1 MNQILSTSN
10 LEKNKKGGQI
20 EIHTIIK
27 FFSIIL
33 IIFGVIMIS
42 TASYAIYRKTVDK
55 NNIPTK
61 PSITE
66 EQKDS
71 KTVLLKVTHDK
82 AIDKIEY
89 SWNEEE
95 IKTITGNGRKYIE
108 QEIEIPGGTNTL
120 YVSVIDIEGQ
130 EISNEQ
136 TYETEEIIKMEINNG
151 KVKVSAEA
159 ETEISYMTYRWD
171 EEQEEKIDI
180 NATTVE
186 QEIEIPMGEHTL
198 TVILVDENNET
209 ITKEQKVKGVVKPKV
224 QVKLDENNENFL
236 ITITDDS
243 GLDRVEFVINGENK
257 TIKAN
262 ESQKEM
268 KIKLPLKDGQ
278 NIVEITA
285 YNLDGIES
293 DKITANKTK

>member
-1 MNQILSTSN
+1 M
-10 LEKNKKGGQI
+10 EKLK
-20 EIHTIIK
+20 
-27 FFSIIL
+27 
-33 IIFGVIMIS
+33 
-42 TASYAIYRKTVDK
+42 YAIYRKTVDK

-151 KVKVSAEA
+151 KVKVSAET
-159 ETEISYMTYRWD
+159 ETEISYMH
-171 EEQEEKIDI
+171 I
-180 NATTVE
+180 
-186 QEIEIPMGEHTL
+186 
-198 TVILVDENNET
+198 
-209 ITKEQKVKGVVKPKV
+209 
-224 QVKLDENNENFL
+224 
-236 ITITDDS
+236 
-243 GLDRVEFVINGENK
+243 
-257 TIKAN
+257 
-262 ESQKEM
+262 
-268 KIKLPLKDGQ
+268 
-278 NIVEITA
+278 
-285 YNLDGIES
+285 
-293 DKITANKTK
+293 

>member
-171 EEQEEKIDI
+171 EEQEEKVDI

-224 QVKLDENNENFL
+224 QVKLDENKENFL

>member
-10 LEKNKKGGQI
+10 SEKNKKGGPI
-20 EIHTIIK
+20 EIYTIVK

-33 IIFGVIMIS
+33 IIFGIIMIS
-42 TASYAIYRKTVDK
+42 TASYAIYKKSVDK

-66 EQKDS
+66 EQKDD

-89 SWNEEE
+89 HWNEQEAK
-95 IKTITGNGRKYIE
+95 IITGNGRKYIE
-108 QEIEIPGGTNTL
+108 QEIEIPGGTNKL
-120 YVSVIDIEGQ
+120 YVSVTDIEGQ

-136 TYETEEIIKMEINNG
+136 TYETEDIIKMEINNG
-151 KVKVSAEA
+151 KVKVSAET

-198 TVILVDENNET
+198 TVILVDKNNET
-209 ITKEQKVKGVVKPKV
+209 ITKEQKIKGVVKPQI
-224 QVKLDENNENFL
+224 QVKLDESKENFL

-243 GLDRVEFVINGENK
+243 GLERVEFVINGENK

-262 ESQKEM
+262 EAQKEF

-278 NIVEITA
+278 NVVEIRA

-293 DKITANKTK
+293 DKIKANKTK

>member
-1 MNQILSTSN
+1 MNQILSTTNSD
-10 LEKNKKGGQI
+10 KNRRNGPV
-20 EIHTIIK
+20 EIHTIVR

-42 TASYAIYRKTVDK
+42 TASYAIYKKSVDK

-66 EQKDS
+66 EQKDN
-71 KTVLLKVTHDK
+71 KIVLLKVTHDK

-89 SWNEEE
+89 HWNDKEA
-95 IKTITGNGRKYIE
+95 KTITGNGRKYIE

-120 YVSVIDIEGQ
+120 YVSATDIEGQ

-136 TYETEEIIKMEINNG
+136 TYETEDIIKMEINNG
-151 KVKVSAEA
+151 KVKVTAEV

-186 QEIEIPMGEHTL
+186 QEVEIPMGEHTL
-198 TVILVDENNET
+198 TVILVDKNNET
-209 ITKEQKVKGVVKPKV
+209 ITKEQKVKGVVKPKI
-224 QVKLDENNENFL
+224 QVKLDDNKENFL
-236 ITITDDS
+236 ITITDES

-257 TIKAN
+257 NIKAN
-262 ESQKEM
+262 EDQKEL
-268 KIKLPLKDGQ
+268 KIKLPLKEGQ
-278 NIVEITA
+278 NMVEITA

>member
-10 LEKNKKGGQI
+10 LEKNKKGGPI
-20 EIHTIIK
+20 EIHTIVK

-42 TASYAIYRKTVDK
+42 TASYAIYKKSVDK

-66 EQKDS
+66 EQKDN

-89 SWNEEE
+89 RWNEQKT
-95 IKTITGNGRKYIE
+95 KTITGNGRKYIE
-108 QEIEIPGGTNTL
+108 QEIEIPGGTNKL
-120 YVSVIDIEGQ
+120 YVSVTDIEGQ

-136 TYETEEIIKMEINNG
+136 TYETEDIIKMEINNG

-180 NATTVE
+180 NSTTVE

-198 TVILVDENNET
+198 TVVLVDKNNET
-209 ITKEQKVKGVVKPKV
+209 ITKEQKVKGVVKPKI
-224 QVKLDENNENFL
+224 QVKLDDNKENFL
-236 ITITDDS
+236 ITVTDDS
-243 GLDRVEFVINGENK
+243 GLDRIEFIINGENK
-257 TIKAN
+257 TLTAN
-262 ESQKEM
+262 EGQKEM
-268 KIKLPLKDGQ
+268 KLKLPLKDGE
-278 NIVEITA
+278 NIVEIIA

-293 DKITANKTK
+293 DKTRANKTK

>member
-1 MNQILSTSN
+1 
-10 LEKNKKGGQI
+10 
-20 EIHTIIK
+20 
-27 FFSIIL
+27 
-33 IIFGVIMIS
+33 MIS
-42 TASYAIYRKTVDK
+42 TASYAIYKKSVDK

-66 EQKDS
+66 EQKGD

-89 SWNEEE
+89 RWNEQEAK
-95 IKTITGNGRKYIE
+95 IITGNGRKYIE
-108 QEIEIPGGTNTL
+108 QEIEIPGGTNKL

-130 EISNEQ
+130 EISSEQ
-136 TYETEEIIKMEINNG
+136 TYEAEDIIKMEINNG
-151 KVKVSAEA
+151 KIKVSAEA
-159 ETEISYMTYRWD
+159 KTEISYMTYRWD

-180 NATTVE
+180 NATTLE

-198 TVILVDENNET
+198 TVILVDKNNET
-209 ITKEQKVKGVVKPKV
+209 ITKEQKVKGVVKPKI
-224 QVKLDENNENFL
+224 QVKLDDNKENFL

-243 GLDRVEFVINGENK
+243 GLDRVEFIINGENK

-262 ESQKEM
+262 EGQKEL
-268 KIKLPLKDGQ
+268 KIKLPLRDGQ
-278 NIVEITA
+278 NIVEIKA

-293 DKITANKTK
+293 DNVKANKTK

>member
-151 KVKVSAEA
+151 KVKVSAET

-171 EEQEEKIDI
+171 EEQEEKVDI

-198 TVILVDENNET
+198 TVILVDKNNET

-224 QVKLDENNENFL
+224 QVKLDENKENFL

>member
-151 KVKVSAEA
+151 KVKVSAET

-171 EEQEEKIDI
+171 EEQEEKVDI

-224 QVKLDENNENFL
+224 QVKLDENKENFL

-268 KIKLPLKDGQ
+268 KLKLPLKDGE
-278 NIVEITA
+278 NRVEIIA

-293 DKITANKTK
+293 DKTRANKTK

>member
-10 LEKNKKGGQI
+10 SEKNKKGGPI

-42 TASYAIYRKTVDK
+42 TASYAIYKKSVDK

-66 EQKDS
+66 EQKDH

-89 SWNEEE
+89 RWNEQEA
-95 IKTITGNGRKYIE
+95 KTITGNGRKYIE
-108 QEIEIPGGTNTL
+108 QEIKIPGGTNTL
-120 YVSVIDIEGQ
+120 YVSAIDIEGQ

-136 TYETEEIIKMEINNG
+136 IYETEDIIKMEINNG
-151 KVKVSAEA
+151 KVKVTAKV

-198 TVILVDENNET
+198 TVILVDKNNET
-209 ITKEQKVKGVVKPKV
+209 VTKEQKVKGVVKPKI
-224 QVKLDENNENFL
+224 QVKLDDNQENFL
-236 ITITDDS
+236 ITVTDDS
-243 GLDRVEFVINGENK
+243 GLDRLEFIINGENK
-257 TIKAN
+257 TLTAN
-262 ESQKEM
+262 EGQKEM
-268 KIKLPLKDGQ
+268 KLKLPLKDGE
-278 NIVEITA
+278 NRVEIIA
-285 YNLDGIES
+285 YNLDGIQS
-293 DKITANKTK
+293 DKTRANKTK

>member
-1 MNQILSTSN
+1 MNQILSTTNS
-10 LEKNKKGGQI
+10 EKNRRNGPL
-20 EIHTIIK
+20 EINTIVK

-33 IIFGVIMIS
+33 IVFGVIMIS
-42 TASYAIYRKTVDK
+42 TASYAIYKKSVDK

-66 EQKDS
+66 EQKDD

-89 SWNEEE
+89 RWNEQESK
-95 IKTITGNGRKYIE
+95 IITGNGRKYIE

-120 YVSVIDIEGQ
+120 YVSATDIEGQ

-136 TYETEEIIKMEINNG
+136 TYETEDIIKMEISNG
-151 KVKVSAEA
+151 KVKVSAET

-198 TVILVDENNET
+198 TVILVDKNNET
-209 ITKEQKVKGVVKPKV
+209 ITKEQKVKGVVKPKI
-224 QVKLDENNENFL
+224 QVKLDENKENFL

-243 GLDRVEFVINGENK
+243 GLSRVEFVINGENK

-262 ESQKEM
+262 EEQKEM
-268 KIKLPLKDGQ
+268 KIKLPLKDGR
-278 NIVEITA
+278 NVVEITA

>member
-10 LEKNKKGGQI
+10 SDKNKKSGPI
-20 EIHTIIK
+20 EIHTVVT

-33 IIFGVIMIS
+33 IVFGIIMIS
-42 TASYAIYRKTVDK
+42 TASYAIYKKSVDK

-66 EQKDS
+66 EQKDN
-71 KTVLLKVTHDK
+71 KTILLKVTHDK

-89 SWNEEE
+89 HWNNQAT
-95 IKTITGNGRKYIE
+95 KTITGNGRKYIE

-120 YVSVIDIEGQ
+120 YVSATDIEGQ

-136 TYETEEIIKMEINNG
+136 TYETEDIIKMEINNG
-151 KVKVSAEA
+151 KVKVTAEL

-171 EEQEEKIDI
+171 ENQEEKIDI
-180 NATTVE
+180 NATTVD

-198 TVILVDENNET
+198 TIILVDKNNET
-209 ITKEQKVKGVVKPKV
+209 ITKEQKVKGVVKPEI
-224 QVKLDENNENFL
+224 QVKLDDNKENFL

-257 TIKAN
+257 TIKAK
-262 ESQKEM
+262 EEQKEL
-268 KIKLPLKDGQ
+268 KIKLPLKDGR

>member
-151 KVKVSAEA
+151 KVKVSAET

-171 EEQEEKIDI
+171 EEQEEKVDI

-224 QVKLDENNENFL
+224 QVKLDENKENFL

>member
-10 LEKNKKGGQI
+10 SEKNKKGGPI
-20 EIHTIIK
+20 EINTIIK

-42 TASYAIYRKTVDK
+42 TASYAIYKKSVDK

-66 EQKDS
+66 EQKDN

-89 SWNEEE
+89 RWNEQAA
-95 IKTITGNGRKYIE
+95 KTITGNGRKYIE
-108 QEIEIPGGTNTL
+108 QEIKIPGGTNTL
-120 YVSVIDIEGQ
+120 YVSATDIEGQ

-136 TYETEEIIKMEINNG
+136 IYETEDIIKMEINNG
-151 KVKVSAEA
+151 KVKVTAEV

-180 NATTVE
+180 NSTTVE

-198 TVILVDENNET
+198 TVVLVDKNNET
-209 ITKEQKVKGVVKPKV
+209 ITKEQKVKGVVKPKI
-224 QVKLDENNENFL
+224 QVKLDDNQENFL
-236 ITITDDS
+236 ITVTDDS
-243 GLDRVEFVINGENK
+243 GLDRIEFIINGENK
-257 TIKAN
+257 TLTAN
-262 ESQKEM
+262 EGQKEM
-268 KIKLPLKDGQ
+268 KLKLPLKDGE
-278 NIVEITA
+278 NRVEIIA
-285 YNLDGIES
+285 YNLDGIQS
-293 DKITANKTK
+293 DKTRANKTK

>member
-10 LEKNKKGGQI
+10 SERNKKGGPI
-20 EIHTIIK
+20 EINTIVK

-42 TASYAIYRKTVDK
+42 TASYAIYKKSVDK

-66 EQKDS
+66 EQKDD

-89 SWNEEE
+89 SWNEQESK
-95 IKTITGNGRKYIE
+95 IITGNGRKYIE
-108 QEIEIPGGTNTL
+108 QEIEIPGGTNKL
-120 YVSVIDIEGQ
+120 HVSVTDIEGQ

-136 TYETEEIIKMEINNG
+136 TYETEDIIKMEINNG

-171 EEQEEKIDI
+171 EEQEEKVDI

-224 QVKLDENNENFL
+224 QVKLDENKENFL

>member
-1 MNQILSTSN
+1 MNQILSTSK

-151 KVKVSAEA
+151 KVKVSAET

-171 EEQEEKIDI
+171 EEQEEKVDI

-224 QVKLDENNENFL
+224 QVKLDENKENFL

>member
-10 LEKNKKGGQI
+10 SEKNKKGGPI
-20 EIHTIIK
+20 EIHTIVK

-42 TASYAIYRKTVDK
+42 TASYAIYKKSVDK

-66 EQKDS
+66 EQKGD

-89 SWNEEE
+89 RWNEQEAK
-95 IKTITGNGRKYIE
+95 IITGNGRKYIE
-108 QEIEIPGGTNTL
+108 QEIEIPGGTNKL

-130 EISNEQ
+130 EISSEQ
-136 TYETEEIIKMEINNG
+136 TYEAEDIIKMEINNG
-151 KVKVSAEA
+151 KIKVSAEA
-159 ETEISYMTYRWD
+159 KTEISYMTYRWD

-180 NATTVE
+180 NATTLE

-198 TVILVDENNET
+198 TVILVDKNNET
-209 ITKEQKVKGVVKPKV
+209 ITKEQKVKGVVKPKI
-224 QVKLDENNENFL
+224 QVKLDDNKENFL

-243 GLDRVEFVINGENK
+243 GLDRVEFIINGENK

-262 ESQKEM
+262 EGQKEL
-268 KIKLPLKDGQ
+268 KIKLPLRDGQ
-278 NIVEITA
+278 NIVEIKA

-293 DKITANKTK
+293 DNVKANKTK

>member
-10 LEKNKKGGQI
+10 SERNKKGGPI
-20 EIHTIIK
+20 EINTIVK

-42 TASYAIYRKTVDK
+42 TASYAIYKKSVDK

-66 EQKDS
+66 EQKDD

-89 SWNEEE
+89 SWNEQESK
-95 IKTITGNGRKYIE
+95 IITGNGRKYIE
-108 QEIEIPGGTNTL
+108 QEIEIPGGTNKL
-120 YVSVIDIEGQ
+120 HVSVTDIEGQ

-136 TYETEEIIKMEINNG
+136 TYETEDIIKMEINNG

-224 QVKLDENNENFL
+224 QVKLDENKENFL

>member
-10 LEKNKKGGQI
+10 SERNKKGGPI
-20 EIHTIIK
+20 EINTIVK

-42 TASYAIYRKTVDK
+42 TASYAIYKKSVDK

-66 EQKDS
+66 EQKDD

-89 SWNEEE
+89 SWNEQESK
-95 IKTITGNGRKYIE
+95 IITGNGRKYIE
-108 QEIEIPGGTNTL
+108 QEIEIPGGTNKL
-120 YVSVIDIEGQ
+120 HVSVTDIEGQ

-136 TYETEEIIKMEINNG
+136 TYETEDIIKMEINNG
-151 KVKVSAEA
+151 KVKVSAET

-171 EEQEEKIDI
+171 EEQEEKVDI

-224 QVKLDENNENFL
+224 QVKLDENKENFL

>member
-10 LEKNKKGGQI
+10 SERNKKGGPI
-20 EIHTIIK
+20 EINTIVK

-42 TASYAIYRKTVDK
+42 TASYAIYKKSVDK
-55 NNIPTK
+55 NNISTK

-66 EQKDS
+66 EQKDD

-89 SWNEEE
+89 SWNEQESK
-95 IKTITGNGRKYIE
+95 IITGNGRKYIE
-108 QEIEIPGGTNTL
+108 QEIEIPGGTNKL
-120 YVSVIDIEGQ
+120 HVSVTDIEGQ

-136 TYETEEIIKMEINNG
+136 TYETEDIIKMEINNG

-198 TVILVDENNET
+198 TVILVDKNNET
-209 ITKEQKVKGVVKPKV
+209 ITKEQKVKGVVKPKI
-224 QVKLDENNENFL
+224 QVKLDEAQENFL
-236 ITITDDS
+236 ITVTDDS
-243 GLDRVEFVINGENK
+243 GLDRIEFIINGENK
-257 TIKAN
+257 TLTAN
-262 ESQKEM
+262 EGQKEM
-268 KIKLPLKDGQ
+268 KLKLPLKDGE
-278 NIVEITA
+278 NRVEIIA

-293 DKITANKTK
+293 DKTRANKTK

>member
-1 MNQILSTSN
+1 MNQILSTTNS
-10 LEKNKKGGQI
+10 EKNRRNGPL
-20 EIHTIIK
+20 EINTIVK

-33 IIFGVIMIS
+33 IVFGVIMIS
-42 TASYAIYRKTVDK
+42 TASYAIYKKSVDK

-66 EQKDS
+66 EQKDD

-89 SWNEEE
+89 HWNEQESK
-95 IKTITGNGRKYIE
+95 IITGNGRKYIE

-120 YVSVIDIEGQ
+120 YVSATDIEGQ

-136 TYETEEIIKMEINNG
+136 TYETEDIIKMEISNG
-151 KVKVSAEA
+151 KVKVSAET

-171 EEQEEKIDI
+171 EEQEERIDI

-198 TVILVDENNET
+198 TVILVDKNNET
-209 ITKEQKVKGVVKPKV
+209 ITKEQKVKGVVKPKI
-224 QVKLDENNENFL
+224 QVKLDENKENFL

-243 GLDRVEFVINGENK
+243 GLSRVEFVINGENK

-262 ESQKEM
+262 EEQKEM
-268 KIKLPLKDGQ
+268 KIKLPLKDGR
-278 NIVEITA
+278 NVVEITA

>member
-42 TASYAIYRKTVDK
+42 TASYAIYRKTVHK

-151 KVKVSAEA
+151 KVKVSAET

-171 EEQEEKIDI
+171 EEQEEKVDI

-224 QVKLDENNENFL
+224 QVKLDENKENFL

>member
-1 MNQILSTSN
+1 
-10 LEKNKKGGQI
+10 
-20 EIHTIIK
+20 
-27 FFSIIL
+27 
-33 IIFGVIMIS
+33 MIS

-151 KVKVSAEA
+151 KVKVSAET

-171 EEQEEKIDI
+171 EEQEEKVDI

-224 QVKLDENNENFL
+224 QVKLDENKENFL

>member
-224 QVKLDENNENFL
+224 QLKLDENKENFL

>member
-10 LEKNKKGGQI
+10 LDKNKKGGPM
-20 EIHTIIK
+20 EIHTIVKI
-27 FFSIIL
+27 FSIVL
-33 IIFGVIMIS
+33 IIFGIIMIS
-42 TASYAIYRKTVDK
+42 TASYAIYKNAVDK

-66 EQKDS
+66 EQKDN

-89 SWNEEE
+89 HWNEQDSK
-95 IKTITGNGRKYIE
+95 IITGNGRKYIE
-108 QEIEIPGGTNTL
+108 QEIEIPGGSNKL
-120 YVSVIDIEGQ
+120 YVSVTDIEGQ

-136 TYETEEIIKMEINNG
+136 TYETEDLIKMEINNG
-151 KVKVSAEA
+151 KVKVMAEA

-180 NATTVE
+180 NATTVD

-198 TVILVDENNET
+198 TVILVDKNNET
-209 ITKEQKVKGVVKPKV
+209 ITKEQKIKGVVKPKI
-224 QVKLDENNENFL
+224 QVKLDDNKENFL
-236 ITITDDS
+236 ITVTDDS
-243 GLDRVEFVINGENK
+243 GLDRVEFLVNGESK
-257 TIKAN
+257 TMKAN
-262 ESQKEM
+262 ENQKEM
-268 KIKLPLKDGQ
+268 KIKLPLKDGE

-285 YNLDGIES
+285 YNLDGIAS
-293 DKITANKTK
+293 DKTKAKKTK

>member
-224 QVKLDENNENFL
+224 QVKLDENKENFL

>member
-10 LEKNKKGGQI
+10 SEKNKKGGPI
-20 EIHTIIK
+20 EIHTIVK

-42 TASYAIYRKTVDK
+42 TASYAIYKKSVDK

-66 EQKDS
+66 EQKGD

-89 SWNEEE
+89 RWNEQEAK
-95 IKTITGNGRKYIE
+95 IITGNGRKYIE
-108 QEIEIPGGTNTL
+108 QEIEIPGGTNKL

-130 EISNEQ
+130 EISSEQ
-136 TYETEEIIKMEINNG
+136 TYEAEDIIKMEINNG
-151 KVKVSAEA
+151 KIKVSAEA
-159 ETEISYMTYRWD
+159 KTEISYMTYRWD

-180 NATTVE
+180 NATTLE

-198 TVILVDENNET
+198 TVILVDKNNET
-209 ITKEQKVKGVVKPKV
+209 ITKEQKVKGVVKPKI
-224 QVKLDENNENFL
+224 QVKLDDNKENFL

-243 GLDRVEFVINGENK
+243 GLDRVEFIINGENK

-262 ESQKEM
+262 EGQKEL
-268 KIKLPLKDGQ
+268 KIKLPLRDGQ

-293 DKITANKTK
+293 DNVKANKTK